1 MSDYIAL
8 SNTGKTITVSMSAEF
23 YERWAPDKPRDAEGR
38 VRVRIEY
45 SPSSDRVFIIPDP
58 KGRRIGA
65 HAGNSGRYVGMA
77 SKAEPKWPHHG
88 KVVFHEPEFNVQGR
102 IVLDLSKHVL
112 PEPKVRH
119 VQKSRSHDT
128 RTDYS
133 HAGPM
138 RDVTTT
144 LEDREALTVPA
155 TAPAEPEQPAPVAP
169 APICHYGLWKVPA
182 YQWDTVKTVMEA
194 LGCTLSDK
202 ISAL

>member
-23 YERWAPDKPRDAEGR
+23 YERWAPYAVRDVDGR
-38 VRVRIEY
+38 VRVRVEY
-45 SPSSDRVFIIPDP
+45 ERSTDRVHITPDP
-58 KGRRIGA
+58 KGRRIGT
-65 HAGNSGRYVGMA
+65 HAGHNGRYVGMQ
-77 SKAEPKWPHHG
+77 SKADPYWPQHG
-88 KVVFHEPEFNVQGR
+88 KVVFDEPEFNAQGR
-102 IVLDLSKHVL
+102 IVLFL
-112 PEPKVRH
+112 PKPLPAPKVRH

-155 TAPAEPEQPAPVAP
+155 TAPAEHQEPAPVAP

-194 LGCTLSDK
+194 LGCTLADK